1 MKTKQI
7 RVYEADHDRI
17 MDALYKLMR
26 KWKRGE
32 SMPTVADVVKEMK

>member
-7 RVYEADHDRI
+7 RVYETDHDRI
-17 MDALYKLMR
+17 MDELYKRMR

-32 SMPTVADVVKEMK
+32 PMPTVADVIKEMK